1 MESLSVLAA
10 QLKVRRKALKR
21 RENLIKDL
29 ARKLNEVTRSYRVCH
44 SRYQIASR
52 VLSEVNEDV
61 NSASLRVGSS
71 IPEDIFISTPEEYS
85 MAAELVK
92 LGFKPN
98 LKRTRLDVTE
108 DIDSESLAKWDIN
121 LSEMSSDDLNAKIRR
136 FRSNLNLMVPISRAK
151 LQLKLDGLLA
161 ERERRS

>member
-71 IPEDIFISTPEEYS
+71 IPEDIYFNPRGI
-85 MAAELVK
+85 
-92 LGFKPN
+92 
-98 LKRTRLDVTE
+98 
-108 DIDSESLAKWDIN
+108 
-121 LSEMSSDDLNAKIRR
+121 
-136 FRSNLNLMVPISRAK
+136 
-151 LQLKLDGLLA
+151 
-161 ERERRS
+161 

>member
-1 MESLSVLAA
+1 
-10 QLKVRRKALKR
+10 
-21 RENLIKDL
+21 
-29 ARKLNEVTRSYRVCH
+29 
-44 SRYQIASR
+44 
-52 VLSEVNEDV
+52 
-61 NSASLRVGSS
+61 
-71 IPEDIFISTPEEYS
+71 
-85 MAAELVK
+85 MAAELVQM
-92 LGFKPN
+92 PN